1 MNESNGHQS
10 VNEEEVL
17 LLKNNVAK
25 YQDFPIK
32 GILFYDIFSILSN
45 SNLSKLL
52 YKNSE
57 IAILEYFI
65 KSKKEFN
72 LVIGL
77 ESRGFLL
84 GSVLAD
90 RLNVGFVPIRK
101 KSKKNTKLPGNIL
114 SIDYTTEY
122 SNDSFDLQ
130 EISINSNSK
139 VLLIDDLI
147 ATGGSLE
154 ATEKLINK
162 GGGVISATFC
172 VFEIKGLNG
181 RKKLTDP
188 NSVIS
193 LIEI

>member
-1 MNESNGHQS
+1 MNENNGHQS